1 MVRIRAAPTPTPRR
15 TRTIKLSRR
24 AQRWNSDLE
33 DPILLQVMMLPKFNP
48 PIRVRYPKGFWMYVH
63 AECTDR
69 GMDRGREVIRQRWIK
84 SIAPRLPNGGY
95 LPQLFQGN

>member
-48 PIRVRYPKGFWMYVH
+48 PIRVRYPKGFWM
-63 AECTDR
+63 
-69 GMDRGREVIRQRWIK
+69 IK